1 MRVVRFTASNQVRTA
16 PSKTSEIMEIL
27 YPCVFLLCS
36 FFTAILSFV
45 FFLLLLFLCLKSH
58 KNVLEK
64 NHNEEFVDLY
74 FFCGSA
80 WAKHFF
86 FAQRKQ
92 HDSKRTDEYSNWRLY
107 GKIREK
113 RRWRKAY
120 IYIFFLFFF
129 YFPFNLGICQAMCSI
144 PFTSRLGNNNVL
156 SRKLLLLACLLAREP
171 SAMFFF
177 AVVLYDL
184 ASANNKTE
192 KKRHTVWGENVKT
205 WKTIQQ
211 AWRYRLSAKLCHSWL
226 SMFCVHCALTTMSTT
241 TMMMILKYELRIRWQ
256 QNYDKQNEVTS
267 GKIKSEV
274 REISHGN
281 KTVVI
286 EGDVARTIRYVQYRH
301 AVNCET
307 VLHGLALVHLPK
319 TAVLNFG
326 KM

>member
-86 FAQRKQ
+86 LRKGNNTIPKGPTNTLIE
-92 HDSKRTDEYSNWRLY
+92 DYMEKYERNEDE
-107 GKIREK
+107 EK
-113 RRWRKAY
+113 H
-120 IYIFFLFFF
+120 IYIFSF

-286 EGDVARTIRYVQYRH
+286 EGDVARTIRYAQYHH